1 MNTSIVIF
9 GATGD
14 LAQRKLIPALFNLCR
29 KSRLP
34 ETFRIVGAAT
44 TELDDEAFRE
54 FARLAVTQY
63 AGYQF
68 GADEW
73 AAFAPRLHFRSLDV
87 TEVGG
92 FVALG
97 DTLAALEDGAADR
110 LYYLS
115 MAPRFYPEVIAGLG
129 SAGLAQENGAR
140 RRIVIEKPFGTDL
153 ASAQVLNKV
162 LHRVVEEHQV
172 FRIDHYLGK
181 ETAQNILFFRFGNIL
196 FEPVWNRTYVD
207 NVQITVAETV
217 DVGTRAGYY
226 DQAGILRDMF
236 QNHLLQLLALTAMEP
251 PASFHADAIRN
262 EKVKVF
268 SAIRRIAPDEA
279 GKFSVRGQY
288 TGYRGAPGVAPDSE
302 TATYAALKLYIDN
315 WRWQGVPFYLRSGKA
330 LAAKA
335 SEIVVQFRHPPHVM
349 FPLPAGREIEQNILA
364 MCLQPDEGMH
374 QRFEVKVPDTL
385 SQTRSVNMEFHYRDV
400 FGPNAIPEAYERLL
414 LDALQGD
421 ASLFTR
427 SDGIENS
434 WRVIEPFIQ
443 GWAGPQAPELA
454 FYAPGSWGPAAADA
468 FLAAG
473 GQRWLRGCVHEQEDF
488 VTI

>member
-1 MNTSIVIF
+1 MNTSIIIF

-14 LAQRKLIPALFNLCR
+14 LSQRKLIPALFNLCR
-29 KSRLP
+29 KNRLP
-34 ETFRIVGAAT
+34 APHRIIGAAT
-44 TELDDEAFRE
+44 RPLTDEEFRAYAHE
-54 FARLAVTQY
+54 AVSRF
-63 AGYQF
+63 AGYSF
-68 GADEW
+68 TEKEW
-73 AAFAPRLHFRSLDV
+73 SAFAPRLHYRSVDV
-87 TEVGG
+87 TSPTG
-92 FVALG
+92 FAQLG
-97 DTLAALEDGAADR
+97 ETLAELEGQDGADR
-110 LYYLS
+110 LYYISL
-115 MAPRFYPEVIAGLG
+115 APRFYPDIITGLGEAGL
-129 SAGLAQENGAR
+129 LQEDSGHR
-140 RRIVIEKPFGTDL
+140 RVVIEKPFGNDL
-153 ASAQVLNKV
+153 ASAQALNHIV
-162 LHRVVEEHQV
+162 HRVAQEHQI

-268 SAIRRIAPDEA
+268 SAIRRIAPEEA
-279 GKFSVRGQY
+279 AKYSVRGQY
-288 TGYRGAPGVAPDSE
+288 IGYRSAQGVAPDSE

-335 SEIVVQFRHPPHVM
+335 SEIVIQFRHPPHVM

-364 MCLQPDEGMH
+364 ICLQPDEGMH

-434 WRVIEPFIQ
+434 WRVVEPFLQ
-443 GWAGPQAPELA
+443 GWIGPQAPELS
-454 FYAPGSWGPAAADA
+454 FYTPGSWGPPAADV
-468 FLAAG
+468 FLAAEG
-473 GQRWLRGCVHEQEDF
+473 RRWLRGCTHA
-488 VTI
+488 

>member
-1 MNTSIVIF
+1 MSTTIIIF

-14 LAQRKLIPALFNLCR
+14 LAQRKLLPALFNLCR

-34 ETFRIVGAAT
+34 DDLRIVGAAT
-44 TELDDEAFRE
+44 TALDDGEFRE
-54 FARLAVTQY
+54 FARVAVARF
-63 AGYQF
+63 AGYTF
-68 GADEW
+68 HADEW
-73 AAFAPRLHFRSLDV
+73 AAFAARLHYRTTDV
-87 TEVGG
+87 TNPAD
-92 FVALG
+92 FTDLG
-97 DTLAALEDGAADR
+97 ETLTALEGGEADR

-115 MAPRFYPEVIAGLG
+115 MAPRFYPDVITGLGEAGLV
-129 SAGLAQENGAR
+129 QENGAR
-140 RRIVIEKPFGTDL
+140 RRIVVEKPFGTDL
-153 ASAQVLNKV
+153 ASAQALNRT

-268 SAIRRIAPDEA
+268 AALRRIAPEDA
-279 GKFSVRGQY
+279 ARYSVRGQY
-288 TGYRGAPGVAPDSE
+288 AGYRDAPGVAADSQ
-302 TATYAALKLYIDN
+302 TATYAALKLYVDN

-330 LAAKA
+330 LAGKT

-349 FPLPAGREIEQNILA
+349 FPLPPGREIEQNMLA
-364 MCLQPDEGMH
+364 ICLQPDEGLH

-385 SQTRSVNMEFHYRDV
+385 SETRSVNMEFHYRDA
-400 FGPNAIPEAYERLL
+400 FGANAIPEAYERLL

-434 WRVIEPFIQ
+434 WRVIEPFLQ

-454 FYAPGSWGPAAADA
+454 FYKPGAWGPDAAAA
-468 FLAAG
+468 FLAADG
-473 GQRWLRGCVHEQEDF
+473 RRWLRGCAHED
-488 VTI
+488 